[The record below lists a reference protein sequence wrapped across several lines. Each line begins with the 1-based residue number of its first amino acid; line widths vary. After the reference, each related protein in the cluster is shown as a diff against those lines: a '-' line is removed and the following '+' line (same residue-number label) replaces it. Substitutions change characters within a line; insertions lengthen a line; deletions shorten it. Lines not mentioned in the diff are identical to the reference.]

1 MQGKQYFQC
10 SSELPGVCDHTIVFP
25 YWAFPS
31 FQKNVAKFSA
41 TGRESRNKFKKLTLT
56 LLQF

>member
-10 SSELPGVCDHTIVFP
+10 SSELPGEYDHTIVFP

-31 FQKNVAKFSA
+31 FQNDVAKFFA
-41 TGRESRNKFKKLTLT
+41 TDRESKNKLKKLTLT